1 MPRSELKKPTK
12 RNIKKALKNHVKV
25 LYESMKAQDI
35 WIKDLQIQLAK
46 AQEEHGDLR
55 KTWALA
61 SKNVSY
67 YEAESKIFS
76 PS

>member
-12 RNIKKALKNHVKV
+12 HDIKKALKNHVKV
-25 LYESMKAQDI
+25 LYRSMKAKDI
-35 WIKDLQIQLAK
+35 QIKDLQIQLAR
-46 AQEEHGDLR
+46 AQAEHGDLR
-55 KTWALA
+55 KAWALA

-67 YEAESKIFS
+67 YEAESKIFF

>member
-35 WIKDLQIQLAK
+35 RIKDLQIQLAK

-55 KTWALA
+55 KAWALA

-67 YEAESKIFS
+67 YEAESKIFF